1 MDLPRKFGIGV
12 TMIIPGF
19 VLGGLVWE
27 LLGSLSAVLG
37 WLAVLGVE
45 IVMVIILVRIITG
58 KFLAAGQKA

>member
-1 MDLPRKFGIGV
+1 MDIPRKFGIGV

-19 VLGGLVWE
+19 VLGGLVWA
-27 LLGSLSAVLG
+27 LLGSLSAALG

-58 KFLAAGQKA
+58 KFLTAGQKA

>member
-1 MDLPRKFGIGV
+1 MDIPRKFGIGV

-27 LLGSLSAVLG
+27 LLGSQSAVLG

>member
-1 MDLPRKFGIGV
+1 MDIPRKFGIGV

-58 KFLAAGQKA
+58 KFLTAGQKA

>member
-1 MDLPRKFGIGV
+1 MDIPRKFGIGV